1 MLRDGYPRARPRTP
15 QRCLPP
21 LRHALQDP
29 RAREHL
35 ALVGRGELLRR
46 ALRDAMSQCA
56 AVLEAAK
63 VGHHRQRA
71 AIESVNG
78 SCGRLGLPLCAPSS
92 SCPAAAAAAG
102 HPYAV
107 CAAMRA
113 AIRRWPPQLCLL
125 VSCRR

>member
-35 ALVGRGELLRR
+35 ALVGRGELVRH
-46 ALRDAMSQCA
+46 ALRDAVPQRA

-71 AIESVNG
+71 AVEPVNC
-78 SCGRLGLPLCAPSS
+78 SCRWLGLPLRAPSS
-92 SCPAAAAAAG
+92 VCPTAAAAAG
-102 HPYAV
+102 HSY
-107 CAAMRA
+107 AMRA
-113 AIRRWPPQLCLL
+113 AIRRCAA
-125 VSCRR
+125 